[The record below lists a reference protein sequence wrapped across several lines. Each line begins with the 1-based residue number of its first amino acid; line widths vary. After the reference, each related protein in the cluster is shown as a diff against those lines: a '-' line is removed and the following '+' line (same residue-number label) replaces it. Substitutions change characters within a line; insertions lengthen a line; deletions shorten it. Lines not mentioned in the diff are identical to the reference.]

1 VSIRVGVNGLGRI
14 GRNFYRAVLA
24 RGGSDIEIV
33 AANDL
38 GDVATMAHLL
48 KYDSV
53 LGTLDRPVAVTG
65 DGIRVGDATL
75 TILAERDPAALPWG
89 DLGVDVVV
97 ESTGLFTEA
106 ADARKHLT
114 GGAKKVIIS
123 APAKGEDLTVVMG
136 VNDDAYDGSQTVL
149 SNASCTTNCV
159 APMAKVLLDSFGVV
173 RGLMTTIHAYTTE
186 QQLQDQAALTRKGT
200 PDLRRMR
207 AAALNI
213 IPTSTGAARATSL
226 VLPELAGKLDGMA
239 LRVPVPVGSVTD
251 LVVELEREA
260 SRDEVNEAFRAAADG
275 PLKGYLVYNEDAI
288 VSSDIVGSAA
298 SCTFDAPLTMASGTS
313 VKVIGWYDNEWGYS
327 NRLADLA
334 ALVGSRLG
342 SRPGG

>member
-1 VSIRVGVNGLGRI
+1 MSIRVGVNGLGRI

-342 SRPGG
+342 PRPGG